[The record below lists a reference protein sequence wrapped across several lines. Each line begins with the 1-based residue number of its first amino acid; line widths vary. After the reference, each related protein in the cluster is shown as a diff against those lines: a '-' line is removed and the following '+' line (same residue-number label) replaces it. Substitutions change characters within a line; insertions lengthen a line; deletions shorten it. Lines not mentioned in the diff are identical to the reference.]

1 MPASVISK
9 AIVDDSANELRM
21 WSVIIATLT
30 APTPVQSNR
39 ATVAHIT
46 LDSLAPLAW
55 FLFTIGFSDLGDL
68 SLAPGFEILEDV
80 VHDLGSSVPRRTDDA
95 HA

>member
-1 MPASVISK
+1 MIR
-9 AIVDDSANELRM
+9 AIVEELANELRI
-21 WSVIIATLT
+21 WSVMKATLT
-30 APTPVQSNR
+30 APTPVQSNK

-46 LDSLAPLAW
+46 FDSLAPLAG
-55 FLFTIGFSDLGDL
+55 FRFAIGFLCDLSDLGF
-68 SLAPGFEILEDV
+68 APGFQILEDV

>member
-1 MPASVISK
+1 VISR
-9 AIVDDSANELRM
+9 AIVSELANELRI

-46 LDSLAPLAW
+46 FDSLPPLAG
-55 FLFTIGFSDLGDL
+55 FRFAIGFLGDL
-68 SLAPGFEILEDV
+68 SDLGVAPGFDV
-80 VHDLGSSVPRRTDDA
+80 LA
-95 HA
+95 

>member
-1 MPASVISK
+1 VIRR
-9 AIVDDSANELRM
+9 AIVEELANELRI

-39 ATVAHIT
+39 ATVAHT
-46 LDSLAPLAW
+46 TFDSLAPLAW
-55 FLFTIGFSDLGDL
+55 FRFAIGFFRDLGDL
-68 SLAPGFEILEDV
+68 SLAPGFQILEDV
-80 VHDLGSSVPRRTDDA
+80 VHDLGGSVAGGTDDA

>member
-1 MPASVISK
+1 VIRR
-9 AIVDDSANELRM
+9 AIVEELANELRI

-46 LDSLAPLAW
+46 FDSLPPLAG
-55 FLFTIGFSDLGDL
+55 FRFAIGFSDLGDL
-68 SLAPGFEILEDV
+68 SLAPSFQILEDV
-80 VHDLGSSVPRRTDDA
+80 VHDFGSSVPSRTDDA

>member
-1 MPASVISK
+1 VIRR
-9 AIVDDSANELRM
+9 AIVDDSANELRI

-46 LDSLAPLAW
+46 FDSLPPLDW
-55 FLFTIGFSDLGDL
+55 FLFAIGFLGYLSDL
-68 SLAPGFEILEDV
+68 SVAPCFEILEDV
-80 VHDLGSSVPRRTDDA
+80 VHDLGGSVAGGTDDC